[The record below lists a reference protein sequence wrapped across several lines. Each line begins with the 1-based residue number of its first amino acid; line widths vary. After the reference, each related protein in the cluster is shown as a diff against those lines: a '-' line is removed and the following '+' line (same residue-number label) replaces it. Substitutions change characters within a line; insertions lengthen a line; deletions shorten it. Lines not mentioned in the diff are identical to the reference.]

1 MLILLMYMFA
11 ILGIGLL
18 LAAAVLQYK
27 LSYPSSN
34 LNKLARSLSAFNLKF
49 PQRFVTP
56 DESHI
61 IALDE
66 AGQTLAIGMYHPG
79 SGENAKATLYTF
91 DAILGSEIV
100 ENALTLTKVSK
111 TSRITSSVIKPASG
125 ISKPAGAGNTGHNAN
140 EKENE
145 NPDTDRSEEIKELTL
160 KIYLSSADTPV
171 LSIPF
176 LPHLEPAKKS
186 DLQYSLA
193 FSEVQHVHEAIREIV
208 SA

>member
-1 MLILLMYMFA
+1 MLIFLMYMFA
-11 ILGIGLL
+11 VLGAILL

-34 LNKLARSLSAFNLKF
+34 LNKLARSLSPFNLKF

-66 AGQTLAIGMYHPG
+66 AGKTLAIGMYYPG
-79 SGENAKATLYTF
+79 RQENATATLYTF

-111 TSRITSSVIKPASG
+111 TSRITSSVIKPGSG
-125 ISKPAGAGNTGHNAN
+125 LGKPAGAGNTRYNAN
-140 EKENE
+140 A
-145 NPDTDRSEEIKELTL
+145 DADHTEEIKELTL

-176 LPHLEPAKKS
+176 LPNLEPAKKS
-186 DLQYSLA
+186 DLEYSLA
-193 FSEVQHVHEAIREIV
+193 FSEVQHVHEAIRGIV

>member
-1 MLILLMYMFA
+1 MLIFLMYMFA
-11 ILGIGLL
+11 VLGVILL

-27 LSYPSSN
+27 LSYPASN
-34 LNKLARSLSAFNLKF
+34 LNQLARSLSPFNLKF

-66 AGQTLAIGMYHPG
+66 DGQTLAIGVYD
-79 SGENAKATLYTF
+79 SARGENATAVLYTF

-100 ENALTLTKVSK
+100 ENALTLAKVSK
-111 TSRITSSVIKPASG
+111 TSRITSSAMTPGSRFG
-125 ISKPAGAGNTGHNAN
+125 LPAGAGNTGHNTDA
-140 EKENE
+140 
-145 NPDTDRSEEIKELTL
+145 DTAEEIRELTL

-176 LPHLEPAKKS
+176 LPNLAPAKKC
-186 DLQYSLA
+186 DLEYSLA
-193 FSEVQHVHEAIREIV
+193 FSEVQHVHEVIREIV